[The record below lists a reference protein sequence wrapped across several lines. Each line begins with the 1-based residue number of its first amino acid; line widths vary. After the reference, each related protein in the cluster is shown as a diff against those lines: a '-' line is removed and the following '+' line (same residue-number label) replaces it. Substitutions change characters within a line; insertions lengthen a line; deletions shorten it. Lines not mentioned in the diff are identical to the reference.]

1 MEGLK
6 RTLYVQA
13 GVWGLVGLAL
23 AALPRFV
30 VQDVFGQP
38 SYPDA
43 AWLRVVGLQSVG
55 LAMFMVLV
63 AHRIR
68 ELWWWAWG
76 FCLVTVA
83 IAVVTLLN
91 AAFGLAPGEPAAL
104 WWVFA
109 GVTSVFAFALLYG
122 LAVTATQ
129 NPIQ

>member
-23 AALPRFV
+23 AFVPRFV

-38 SYPDA
+38 PYPDP

-63 AHRIR
+63 AHRIG

-76 FCLVTVA
+76 FCLVTAGV
-83 IAVVTLLN
+83 AVVTLLN
-91 AAFGLAPGEPAAL
+91 AAFGLAPGEPATL

-109 GVTSVFAFALLYG
+109 GVTSAFAFALLYG